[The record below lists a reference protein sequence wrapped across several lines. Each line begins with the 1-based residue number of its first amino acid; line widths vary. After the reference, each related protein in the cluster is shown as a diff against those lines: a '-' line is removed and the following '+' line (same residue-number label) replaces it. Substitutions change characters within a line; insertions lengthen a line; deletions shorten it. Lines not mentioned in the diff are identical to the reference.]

1 MYMIKEKK
9 KGFVLIES
17 LGILLMVSFFSL
29 FLNKRIVNKIKK
41 ANVYY
46 TKEDIITLSLNQE
59 EVVIEAI
66 TYINKNSELK
76 DKIKGNIENDKN
88 EYFKEI
94 IKSLKYK
101 DLSIVVSNE
110 AIYIEEIK
118 SNLKKIIVLESK
130 LKFIKNQEIIM
141 LIPKYYESDYI

>member
-1 MYMIKEKK
+1 
-9 KGFVLIES
+9 
-17 LGILLMVSFFSL
+17 MVSFFSL
-29 FLNKRIVNKIKK
+29 FLNKIIVNNIKK
-41 ANVYY
+41 SNVYY
-46 TKEDIITLSLNQE
+46 TKEDIRTLSLNQE
-59 EVVIEAI
+59 EVLIEAI

-94 IKSLKYK
+94 IKSSKYK

>member
-29 FLNKRIVNKIKK
+29 FLNKIIVNNIKK
-41 ANVYY
+41 SNVYY
-46 TKEDIITLSLNQE
+46 TKEDIRTLSLNQE
-59 EVVIEAI
+59 EVLIEAI

-94 IKSLKYK
+94 IKSSKYK

>member
-1 MYMIKEKK
+1 MIKEKK

-29 FLNKRIVNKIKK
+29 FLNKIIVNNIKK
-41 ANVYY
+41 SNVYY
-46 TKEDIITLSLNQE
+46 TKEDIRTLSLNQE
-59 EVVIEAI
+59 EVLIEAI

-94 IKSLKYK
+94 IKSSKYK

>member
-29 FLNKRIVNKIKK
+29 FLNKIIVNNIKK
-41 ANVYY
+41 SNVYY
-46 TKEDIITLSLNQE
+46 TKEDIRTLSLNQE
-59 EVVIEAI
+59 EVLIEAI

-76 DKIKGNIENDKN
+76 DKVKGNIENDKN

-94 IKSLKYK
+94 IKSSKYK